1 MASVTPG
8 ITRPPSSSFCGGL
21 LWRERNKTDGA
32 AGCVMLNAKAFLSAL
47 QLADSFF
54 PTGMY
59 AHSHGLEAMV
69 SRKLVITADEV
80 ASFLDDQFA
89 WSVVPGDG
97 VALLNAHA
105 AADSGDLDLIVAID
119 RLLWALKLPTELRTA
134 SGQLGR
140 RLMSETAPALGY
152 HRIYAAY
159 AERMLH
165 NQAPGNGAVALSV
178 AAQAKGIPAENA
190 LLVLCHSHAV
200 SVLGA
205 AMRLLP
211 LSHTDAQ
218 NILGRLQGKL
228 PGMIEQLRGVSWED
242 MTSFTPLLDICSIVH
257 ETDDLRMFA
266 S

>member
-1 MASVTPG
+1 M
-8 ITRPPSSSFCGGL
+8 L
-21 LWRERNKTDGA
+21 DG
-32 AGCVMLNAKAFLSAL
+32 KAFLSTL

-59 AHSHGLEAMV
+59 AHSHGLEPMV
-69 SRKLVITADEV
+69 SRGLVATVGDV

-105 AADSGDLDLIVAID
+105 AAASRDLDLIVGID
-119 RLLWALKLPTELRTA
+119 RLLWALKLPSELRTA

-140 RLMSETAPALGY
+140 CLMAETASTLG
-152 HRIYAAY
+152 HHQIHAAY
-159 AERMLH
+159 AKKSLH
-165 NQAPGNGAVALSV
+165 NQTPGNGAVALGV
-178 AAQAKGIPAENA
+178 VAQASGIPAENA
-190 LLVLCHSHAV
+190 LLVLSHSHAV

-218 NILGRLQGKL
+218 NILGRLHGKL
-228 PGMIEQLRGVSWED
+228 PEMIDQVRGVSWEN
-242 MTSFTPLLDICSIVH
+242 MTSFTPALDICSIDH